1 MHQRRGAAFVVR
13 EKVRPC
19 GAALVSAAL
28 ARLGNGGGGGNR
40 TRVPECLDLSFY
52 ARSSLFVV
60 IHTAPTNRI
69 SADQL
74 DCFSLR
80 LGRVASQ
87 QPACCVAPWPP
98 ADKGTSASRLVIKQR
113 GSSAC
118 WHLSFSSRIYE
129 VPGPRR
135 ATSGRINIRS
145 KPIAPRLT
153 LTLSGMFGSSTRAA
167 RDPCLRLHSQDPLS
181 EVRTEPD
188 APKRAPPKCSPQ
200 TRSAIHRHGLYPDDC
215 CWAGRR
221 NAG

>member
-1 MHQRRGAAFVVR
+1 MRARTTAYPFDPDAYRTPGIGRATHTSGAR
-13 EKVRPC
+13 
-19 GAALVSAAL
+19 VSSHRCPAPPSIPP
-28 ARLGNGGGGGNR
+28 ARLRARGNGGGGGNR

-60 IHTAPTNRI
+60 TRSAPTNRI
-69 SADQL
+69 GADQL

-80 LGRVASQ
+80 LGRVASL

-145 KPIAPRLT
+145 KPIAPRLD
-153 LTLSGMFGSSTRAA
+153 SDVIGHAGVQHKSRTRS
-167 RDPCLRLHSQDPLS
+167 CLRLHSRDPLS
-181 EVRTEPD
+181 V
-188 APKRAPPKCSPQ
+188 SPN
-200 TRSAIHRHGLYPDDC
+200 GV
-215 CWAGRR
+215 
-221 NAG
+221 